1 MTRRKNIFLNMKLD
15 KISTGI
21 FSFLMYMVNNVLVN
35 TDTTLHQKSLLLSL
49 VFIAKNLLLVLV
61 HQFTAGVVDCEIGR
75 SEAKFFVWGNTGD
88 ERRTCSEAS
97 IWVSIEIEI

>member
-21 FSFLMYMVNNVLVN
+21 FSLLMYMVNNVLVN
-35 TDTTLHQKSLLLSL
+35 TDATLHQNFASELSFYCKEL
-49 VFIAKNLLLVLV
+49 AACI
-61 HQFTAGVVDCEIGR
+61 HQFTAGVVVCEIGR
-75 SEAKFFVWGNTGD
+75 SEAKFLVWGNTGD

-97 IWVSIEIEI
+97 VWVSIEIEI